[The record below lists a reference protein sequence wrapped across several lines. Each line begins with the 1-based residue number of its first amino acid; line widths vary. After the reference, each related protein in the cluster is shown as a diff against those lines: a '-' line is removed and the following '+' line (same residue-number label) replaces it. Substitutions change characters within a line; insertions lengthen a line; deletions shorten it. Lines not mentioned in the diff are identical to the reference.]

1 MLINV
6 DTDLEASH
14 CWEQLLWWMNQR
26 QRTQSPHFAHVS
38 RCCCC
43 CWSLVSVVDHLFLL
57 LVTCFCLPAGPW
69 IELTTGR
76 PSWVALTR
84 YGKLVVV
91 CVYRPTPRLDLYLD
105 GRSAPFIS
113 CHISHVLERVTG
125 LGPLYSLNSG
135 DTVAT
140 GAAGRSHWG
149 HTVYIEY
156 LSTTD
161 WKMLLKATM
170 KIYHIFLHS
179 TL

>member
-1 MLINV
+1 MLIQILKQAIDENNFF
-6 DTDLEASH
+6 DGWTRGRELRARILH
-14 CWEQLLWWMNQR
+14 MFLG
-26 QRTQSPHFAHVS
+26 
-38 RCCCC
+38 
-43 CWSLVSVVDHLFLL
+43 VVVVVGHLFLL

-84 YGKLVVV
+84 YGKLVAV

-105 GRSAPFIS
+105 GRSALFIS
-113 CHISHVLERVTG
+113 CRISHVLERVTG

>member
-1 MLINV
+1 MLIQILKQAIVENNFF
-6 DTDLEASH
+6 DEWTRGRELRARILH
-14 CWEQLLWWMNQR
+14 MFLG
-26 QRTQSPHFAHVS
+26 
-38 RCCCC
+38 
-43 CWSLVSVVDHLFLL
+43 VVVVVGHLFLL